1 MLRVRWLG
9 HVEYREA
16 HDLQRRLFK
25 ASQDDHLLLLE
36 HEHVFTGGPNADMSN
51 LLTSPSALGATYE
64 QTDRGGDITYH
75 GPGQLTGYP
84 VLSLAGRRG
93 GGITETKAYVHQVEQ
108 VLLDALHDLGLEDC
122 GRIDRYPG
130 VWVASASSK
139 PRKIAAI
146 GVRMSRGR
154 TMHGFAL
161 NVTTDLSWFDH
172 IIPCGIKEF
181 SVTNLRNE
189 GVQASMSEVVDKVS
203 ARAIE
208 TWGTQGFDMAATVFP
223 RLTRSVED
231 FEHLHAA
238 NTLTKAEVPVLL
250 RDRKTTRRRQRRLGD
265 LGLGDG
271 LAITERKP
279 AWMKARVDLN
289 SGYRRVR
296 KTMQTLDLNTVCEE
310 AGCPNIYECWG
321 QDTAT
326 FMINGSRCTRACGF
340 CLVDTQQPEPI
351 DTEEPHRVAQAVERM
366 GLSHVVI
373 TAVARDDLNDG
384 GASGFVETLR
394 SIRKQAPE
402 VSVEMLIPDF
412 RGRVA
417 PLESVLVERPDVVN
431 HNLETVAR
439 LQRAVRSNSSY
450 ARSLTLLARAKERDL
465 ITKSG
470 LMTGLGE
477 TDDELISALG
487 DLASVGVDIV
497 TIGQYLRPTTD
508 HLPVQRWVN
517 PETFQM
523 LAERARELG
532 IRHVEAGPLTRSS
545 HNASRGLLS
554 LTTTV

>member
-9 HVEYREA
+9 SVEYREA
-16 HDLQRRLFK
+16 HDLQRRLFN
-25 ASQDDHLLLLE
+25 ASTDDHLLLLE
-36 HEHVFTGGPNADMSN
+36 HQHVFTGGPNADMSN
-51 LLTSPSALGATYE
+51 LLTNPSTLGATYE
-64 QTDRGGDITYH
+64 RTDRGGDITYH

-84 VLSLAGRRG
+84 VLSLPGSRG

-108 VLLDALHDLGLEDC
+108 VLIDALQDLGLKDC
-122 GRIDRYPG
+122 GRIARYPG
-130 VWVASASSK
+130 VWVAPTSGQ

-172 IIPCGIKEF
+172 IVPCGIKEF
-181 SVTNLRNE
+181 AVTNLRNE
-189 GVQASMSEVVDKVS
+189 GSQASMSEVVDKIS
-203 ARAIE
+203 TRAIE
-208 TWGTQGFDMAATVFP
+208 TWGTQGFDIATTAFP
-223 RLTRSVED
+223 QMTRTVD
-231 FEHLHAA
+231 DLQHLYAE
-238 NTLTKAEVPVLL
+238 TTPTKAEVPVLL
-250 RDRKTTRRRQRRLGD
+250 RDRKTTRRRQRRLDD
-265 LGLGDG
+265 LGLGNG
-271 LAITERKP
+271 VAITERKP
-279 AWMKARVDLN
+279 AWMKARIDLN
-289 SGYRRVR
+289 SGYRRTR
-296 KTMQTLDLNTVCEE
+296 KTIQTLDLTTVCEE

-321 QDTAT
+321 EHTAT

-351 DTEEPHRVAQAVERM
+351 NKQEPDRVAQAVKQM

-394 SIRKQAPE
+394 SIRKQNSE
-402 VSVEMLIPDF
+402 VSVETLIPDF
-412 RGRVA
+412 RGQVT
-417 PLESVLVERPDVVN
+417 PLESVLAERPDVVN

-439 LQRAVRSNSSY
+439 LQRAVRSNASY
-450 ARSLTLLARAKERDL
+450 ARSLTLLARAKERGL

-487 DLASVGVDIV
+487 DLSSVGVEIV
-497 TIGQYLRPTTD
+497 TIGQYLRPSSD

-517 PETFQM
+517 PQTFQM

-545 HNASRGLLS
+545 HKAARS
-554 LTTTV
+554 LRSFTTTV

>member
-1 MLRVRWLG
+1 
-9 HVEYREA
+9 
-16 HDLQRRLFK
+16 
-25 ASQDDHLLLLE
+25 
-36 HEHVFTGGPNADMSN
+36 
-51 LLTSPSALGATYE
+51 
-64 QTDRGGDITYH
+64 
-75 GPGQLTGYP
+75 
-84 VLSLAGRRG
+84 
-93 GGITETKAYVHQVEQ
+93 
-108 VLLDALHDLGLEDC
+108 
-122 GRIDRYPG
+122 
-130 VWVASASSK
+130 
-139 PRKIAAI
+139 
-146 GVRMSRGR
+146 
-154 TMHGFAL
+154 
-161 NVTTDLSWFDH
+161 
-172 IIPCGIKEF
+172 
-181 SVTNLRNE
+181 
-189 GVQASMSEVVDKVS
+189 
-203 ARAIE
+203 
-208 TWGTQGFDMAATVFP
+208 MAATVFP

-250 RDRKTTRRRQRRLGD
+250 RDRKTTRRRHRRLGD
-265 LGLGDG
+265 VGLGDG

-296 KTMQTLDLNTVCEE
+296 KTMQTLDLTTVCEE

-321 QDTAT
+321 QNTAT

-351 DTEEPHRVAQAVERM
+351 NTEEPHRVAQAVERM

-384 GASGFVETLR
+384 GASGFVDTLR
-394 SIRKQAPE
+394 SIRKQAPG

-417 PLESVLVERPDVVN
+417 PLESVLAERPDVVN

-487 DLASVGVDIV
+487 DLSSVGVAIV

-508 HLPVQRWVN
+508 H
-517 PETFQM
+517 
-523 LAERARELG
+523 
-532 IRHVEAGPLTRSS
+532 
-545 HNASRGLLS
+545 
-554 LTTTV
+554 

>member
-1 MLRVRWLG
+1 
-9 HVEYREA
+9 
-16 HDLQRRLFK
+16 
-25 ASQDDHLLLLE
+25 
-36 HEHVFTGGPNADMSN
+36 
-51 LLTSPSALGATYE
+51 
-64 QTDRGGDITYH
+64 
-75 GPGQLTGYP
+75 
-84 VLSLAGRRG
+84 
-93 GGITETKAYVHQVEQ
+93 
-108 VLLDALHDLGLEDC
+108 
-122 GRIDRYPG
+122 
-130 VWVASASSK
+130 
-139 PRKIAAI
+139 
-146 GVRMSRGR
+146 
-154 TMHGFAL
+154 MHGFAL

-172 IIPCGIKEF
+172 IIPCGIKEL

-189 GVQASMSEVVDKVS
+189 GVEASMSEVVDKVS
-203 ARAIE
+203 SRAIE
-208 TWGTQGFDMAATVFP
+208 TWGTQGFDVAATVFP
-223 RLTRSVED
+223 QLTRSVED

-384 GASGFVETLR
+384 GASGFVDTLR

-417 PLESVLVERPDVVN
+417 PLESVLAERPDVVN